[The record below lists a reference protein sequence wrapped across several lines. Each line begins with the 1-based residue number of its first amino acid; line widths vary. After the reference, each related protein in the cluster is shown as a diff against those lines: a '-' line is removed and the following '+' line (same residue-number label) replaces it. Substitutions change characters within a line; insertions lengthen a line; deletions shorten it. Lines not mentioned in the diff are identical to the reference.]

1 MTKSDSFQPQPFQ
14 LFNKIQ
20 HYDWGTMNASAFI
33 PVLLGENPVP
43 DTPYAELWIGT
54 HPKASSELIYNG
66 DKISLR
72 DFIAQ
77 YPEEML
83 GKEASGKFNNSLPY
97 LFKVLSAR
105 KALSI
110 QTHPNKEQ
118 AVKLHALDPVNYP
131 DDNHKPEIA
140 VALDSLSTLCGFLPG
155 NEIIQNL
162 NKYPGIRDFAD
173 CESAASPEQ
182 VYRAIMLKHADKVKL
197 AAVLESI
204 REAIIAQQNPSAVEK
219 EFLNQYN
226 IFGTDIGL
234 LSFFFFN
241 FIELHE
247 GQGVFTG
254 AGVPHAYIHG
264 NIVECMANSDNVVRA
279 GLTNKFTDVDTL
291 LDVLHFDF
299 APVNVMQPNQ
309 ASVKSY
315 YHPRIEEFALVRI
328 TASGSYSETFVSEDK
343 PRLILL
349 IEGKIEI
356 GYDGQTISYS
366 KGDAV
371 FFPASLASF
380 TLTSHEPLKAFIV
393 EIP

>member
-20 HYDWGTMNASAFI
+20 HYDWGTMNSSAFI
-33 PVLLGENPVP
+33 PALLGENPIP

-83 GKEASGKFNNSLPY
+83 GKEASVKFNHSLPY

-118 AVKLHALDPVNYP
+118 AVTLHAMDPVNYP

-140 VALDSLSTLCGFLPG
+140 VALDSLSTLCGFLPE
-155 NEIIQNL
+155 NEIAQNL
-162 NKYPGIRDFAD
+162 NKYPEIFEFAGCD
-173 CESAASPEQ
+173 NTASPEE
-182 VYRAIMLKHADKVKL
+182 VYRAIMVKHAEKIKL

-204 REAIIAQQNPSAVEK
+204 RQAILIQPNSSAAEK
-219 EFLNQYN
+219 EFLNQYE

-264 NIVECMANSDNVVRA
+264 SIVECMANSDNVVRA
-279 GLTNKFTDVDTL
+279 GLTSKFTDVDTL
-291 LDVLHFDF
+291 LRVLHYDF
-299 APVNVMQPNQ
+299 ASVKVMQPEP
-309 ASVKSY
+309 ASIKSY
-315 YHPRIEEFALVRI
+315 YNPQIEEFALVRI
-328 TASGSYSETFVSEDK
+328 STSGNYNETFVSEDK
-343 PRLILL
+343 PRLLLL
-349 IEGKIEI
+349 IEGKIEVI
-356 GYDGQTISYS
+356 YDEQKVSYS
-366 KGDAV
+366 RGDTV
-371 FFPASLASF
+371 FFPAVLTSF
-380 TLTSHEPLKAFIV
+380 TIASQGPLTAFIV